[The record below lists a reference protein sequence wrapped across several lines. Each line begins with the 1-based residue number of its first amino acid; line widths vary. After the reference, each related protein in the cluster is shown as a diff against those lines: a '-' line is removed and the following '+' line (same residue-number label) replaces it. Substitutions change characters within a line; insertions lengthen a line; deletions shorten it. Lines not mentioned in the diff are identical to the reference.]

1 MEVIENV
8 TSKNMWPTTTYTFT
22 VNNID
27 NEQIK
32 NKCLEREKQGLGF
45 RFDPIQGGGW
55 QSNKDLLDFEFLD
68 LNSLEFYQSH
78 YLLK

>member
-8 TSKNMWPTTTYTFT
+8 KSKNMWSTTTYTFT

-32 NKCLEREKQGLGF
+32 YKIIEKYEEEILC
-45 RFDPIQGGGW
+45 
-55 QSNKDLLDFEFLD
+55 K
-68 LNSLEFYQSH
+68 
-78 YLLK
+78 

>member
-1 MEVIENV
+1 MEIIENV

-27 NEQIK
+27 NDHIK
-32 NKCLEREKQGLGF
+32 DKVLEREQKGLGF

-55 QSNKDLLDFEFLD
+55 QSNKDLLDNEFSFLK
-68 LNSLEFYQSH
+68 NPFSLG
-78 YLLK
+78 